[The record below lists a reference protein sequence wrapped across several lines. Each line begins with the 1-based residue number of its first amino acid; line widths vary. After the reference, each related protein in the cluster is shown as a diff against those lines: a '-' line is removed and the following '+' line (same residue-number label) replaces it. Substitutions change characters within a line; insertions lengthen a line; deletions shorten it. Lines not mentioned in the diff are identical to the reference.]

1 MTLKQITA
9 SPSKTLASIL
19 AVFCFGILLGPLV
32 PFVWWQGLMGFM
44 LLLFIAGCIVTR
56 ADHRL
61 LFFLLSIFVFGLF
74 RFTQT
79 QLPSTV
85 PHVSNVLPSASVV
98 SGIVDAEVERR
109 IDTQRVIIDNVHYA
123 DDTQEGRMLV
133 WLPLYPAINYGD
145 ELIFNC
151 RAQQPEAFN
160 GFAYDKFLQVR
171 NIGAVCYRPQYLDV
185 VPNTS
190 WSIMGTILSFK
201 NILIQQTRSV
211 LPEPHASYVSG
222 LLFGGSTALSSD
234 LKTDFSRT
242 GTSHI
247 LAASG
252 FNISLFSL
260 AFLTWI
266 LGTRVGRKRGL
277 ILTAVL
283 LVVYVITAGMTPA
296 VMRAGV
302 MGGLVVLERWISRKA
317 YMLNAFL
324 LTGAIMLL
332 FNPLLLLYDV
342 GFQLSFIATIAVISL
357 TKPLSIHLKF
367 LPETLGLRESFAG
380 SLAAIALTTPI
391 ILWHFGELSI
401 IAPFVNLL
409 VLPLVPYTMVATA
422 GAALGSL
429 LGSTIGAILA
439 LPAWCLSQLTLWII
453 AVTGAVDFAVVQTGH
468 ARLIAVAV
476 ILLFILLSTHQ
487 RYAKSK
493 TT

>member
-1 MTLKQITA
+1 MTLKRIVA

-19 AVFCFGILLGPLV
+19 AMFCFGILLGPLI
-32 PFVWWQGLMGFM
+32 PFAWWQGLMGLVLM
-44 LLLFIAGCIVTR
+44 LLIIGCIASKQEQR
-56 ADHRL
+56 I
-61 LFFLLSIFVFGLF
+61 LFFALSVFVFGLF

-79 QLPSTV
+79 QIPHTV
-85 PHVSNVLPSASVV
+85 PHVSDVPPSATVV
-98 SGIVDAEVERR
+98 SGVVDAEVERR
-109 IDTQRVIIDNVHYA
+109 IDTQRVIIDDVRYA
-123 DDTQEGRMLV
+123 DETREGRMLV
-133 WLPLYPAINYGD
+133 WLPLYPEVNYGD
-145 ELIFNC
+145 ELVFNC
-151 RAQQPEAFN
+151 RAQEPEAFN
-160 GFAYDKFLQVR
+160 GFAYDKYLQAR

-185 VPNTS
+185 LPKES
-190 WSIMGTILSFK
+190 WSIIGAILSFK
-201 NILIQQTRSV
+201 NTLIEQIRSV

-252 FNISLFSL
+252 FNVSLFSL

-277 ILTAVL
+277 ILTTAL
-283 LVVYVITAGMTPA
+283 LIIYVITAGMTPA

-342 GFQLSFIATIAVISL
+342 GFQLSFVATIAVITL
-357 TKPLSIHLKF
+357 TKPLSERLRF
-367 LPETLGLRESFAG
+367 LPETVGIRESFAG
-380 SLAAIALTTPI
+380 SLAAIGLTTPI

-422 GAALGSL
+422 GAALGSI
-429 LGSTIGAILA
+429 LGSTIGAVLA
-439 LPAWCLSQLTLWII
+439 LPAWCLSQVTLWII
-453 AVTGAVDFAVVQTGH
+453 SVTGAVDFAVVQTGH
-468 ARLIAVAV
+468 ARLIAVGV
-476 ILLFILLSTHQ
+476 TFLFILLFMHQ
-487 RYAKSK
+487 RYATSK

>member
-32 PFVWWQGLMGFM
+32 PFVWWQGLMG
-44 LLLFIAGCIVTR
+44 LALILFIAGCIVTTPER
-56 ADHRL
+56 RL
-61 LFFLLSIFVFGLF
+61 LFFLLCIFVFGLF

-79 QLPSTV
+79 QLPSAV
-85 PHVSNVLPSASVV
+85 PHVRDVSSSAIVV
-98 SGIVDAEVERR
+98 SGVVDAEVERR
-109 IDTQRVIIDNVHYA
+109 VDAQRVIIDQVHYA
-123 DDTQEGRMLV
+123 NDTREGRVLV
-133 WLPLYPAINYGD
+133 WLPLYPEVSHDD

-151 RAQQPEAFN
+151 RVQQPEAFN

-185 VPNTS
+185 IPTES
-190 WSIMGTILSFK
+190 WSIMGVILSFK
-201 NILIQQTRSV
+201 NTLIQQIRSV

-222 LLFGGSTALSSD
+222 LLFGGSTALSSE

-252 FNISLFSL
+252 FNVSLFSL

-277 ILTAVL
+277 ILTTIL
-283 LVVYVITAGMTPA
+283 LVLYVITAGMTPA

-342 GFQLSFIATIAVISL
+342 GFQLSFVATIAVITL
-357 TKPLSIHLKF
+357 TKPLSTRLKF
-367 LPETLGLRESFAG
+367 LPETLGLREAFAG

-409 VLPLVPYTMVATA
+409 A
-422 GAALGSL
+422 
-429 LGSTIGAILA
+429 
-439 LPAWCLSQLTLWII
+439 
-453 AVTGAVDFAVVQTGH
+453 
-468 ARLIAVAV
+468 
-476 ILLFILLSTHQ
+476 
-487 RYAKSK
+487 
-493 TT
+493 